1 MAVTGVVHQGSE
13 RSAAREGADAND
25 PNSERLSICRMGAR
39 VSQRLLAAPTEAG
52 RIHSVFRHA
61 VNILWHDGS
70 LVSLH
75 ERGPL
80 LAPFAMALTRLPRG
94 DRLVPGAP
102 VFREGNRL
110 EVVGAWLDPAG
121 AILVETTLAPAPDG
135 LRDLA
140 GLLASQSAI
149 PPAPGLGS
157 PAGHAARARL
167 AEGIRHHD
175 ATRFLEGAL
184 GLIGLGEGLT
194 PAGDDCL
201 VGSLAVLHRS
211 GRATISSQPGI
222 RMHMAEAARS
232 RTTTVAREFLLH
244 ALDGEFSEPVLGLF
258 TARDD
263 GERRRAIRELAALGG
278 TSGADTL
285 HGIRLA
291 AEALQ
296 W

>member
-1 MAVTGVVHQGSE
+1 MEATGVLHQGSD
-13 RSAAREGADAND
+13 RSAARQGADGND
-25 PNSERLSICRMGAR
+25 PRVERLGICRMGAR
-39 VSQRLLAAPTEAG
+39 VSRRLLAAPTEAG

-61 VNILWHDGS
+61 VNILWHDRGLMTLQES
-70 LVSLH
+70 
-75 ERGPL
+75 GPL
-80 LAPFAMALTRLPRG
+80 MAPFALALTQLPRA
-94 DRLVPGAP
+94 RLVPGAP
-102 VFREGNRL
+102 IHREGNRL
-110 EVVGAWLDPAG
+110 DVVGAWLDIEG
-121 AILVETTLAPAPDG
+121 ATLVETTLAPAPDG

-140 GLLASQSAI
+140 GVLASQPEI
-149 PPAPGLGS
+149 PAAPGLAS
-157 PAGHAARARL
+157 PAGHVAQARL
-167 AEGIRHHD
+167 AEGIRQHD
-175 ATRFLEGAL
+175 ATHFLEGAL

-211 GRATISSQPGI
+211 GRAAISSQPGI
-222 RMHMAEAARS
+222 RMQLAEAARS

-244 ALDGEFSEPVLGLF
+244 ALDGEFSEPILGLF
-258 TARDD
+258 LARDG

-291 AEALQ
+291 TEALR